1 MFQQN
6 LITNLLGIANVFVDK
21 IENNSSNIKISLST
35 QAKEQICPCC
45 GQSTKYIHDYRTQK
59 IRDIPFQNKETFLFL
74 RKRRYICK
82 FCGKRFFEKYDFL
95 PRYRHFTGRVY
106 ASVLNA
112 LREKISFKDVGKRF
126 SISSASVFRIFEL
139 VTVTTPTSLPT
150 VLGIDEFKGNTNGEK
165 YQAILTDIKN
175 RKVIDVLPNRHK
187 SDLITYFRRF
197 SREERKKVR
206 VLVMDMWENYR
217 ALAFLFPNA
226 RIVADRYHWVRQIHW
241 ALDNVRTRVQKTLS
255 DWWRKYFKRNRF
267 LLYKKFA
274 TLDSEQRLVVL
285 NMVERNTD
293 LYNAWQLKEM
303 FYDFKDCKKPRYAR
317 KLLLKF
323 ILAAEELE
331 MEEFKDCLKAMH
343 NWATPILNSFQHK
356 YTNAFTEGANNS
368 IKVLKR
374 IAYGYQRFDRL
385 KKKILFVLTS

>member
-21 IENNSSNIKISLST
+21 IENNSSNIKIYLST
-35 QAKEQICPCC
+35 QAKEQVCPCC
-45 GQSTKYIHDYRTQK
+45 GQATKYIHDYRTQK

-175 RKVIDVLPNRHK
+175 RKVIDILPNRHK

-241 ALDNVRTRVQKTLS
+241 ALDNVRTRIQKTLS

-374 IAYGYQRFDRL
+374 ISYGYQRFDRL
-385 KKKILFVLTS
+385 KKKILFVLAS